1 MASLSPQERLQL
13 LSSLSEAEFND
24 LEFNWSFWARR
35 NQLPPERNPRAADG
49 NWLVWL
55 ILAGRGFGKT
65 RTGAEWV
72 RSLMCGATP
81 LAAGVCRHMALVGET
96 AADVRDVM
104 VGDGKGAGEASGI
117 LQVHP
122 KDFRPHYEP
131 SKRRLTWP
139 NGAIATL
146 YNATEPEQLRGPQ
159 HDGAWCDELAKW
171 RYVAET
177 WDQLQFGLRL
187 GENPQILISTT
198 PKPIKILKE
207 IIADPTTVVT
217 RGSTYENAS
226 NLAPKFIS
234 TLQTKYEGTRL
245 GRQEIDAEV
254 LEDVPGALWTRL
266 RIDSLR
272 VTKDHAPEMRRLVV
286 AIDPAV
292 STGEDANETGIIVA
306 GLGVD
311 GHGYVWEDK
320 SGHHSPPEWAA
331 EAIAQYRNRH
341 ADRIIG
347 ETNNGGDM
355 IEATLRV
362 TDPAVAYKSV
372 HASRGKVV
380 RAEPVAALYEKG
392 MVHHVGTFPVLE
404 DQMCAFTTDFD
415 RDSMGYSPDRVDAL
429 VWAITELMVGGSSV
443 VFVASE
449 RDVIVPSIALPNH
462 WPRVFAMDIDRRAV
476 GALWGALSQ
485 AEDVVY
491 IYAEYFAPRTDLSV
505 HAAAIRSR
513 GQWVPGLYDKTIRK
527 DDADSTRIIDHLLDL
542 GVDLFTVESDTE
554 AGVLETQQRLAG
566 KRIVA
571 FNTLSAW
578 TNEFRTYRRDEK
590 GDIQGEGNHLMN
602 CMGLISLYAPQMAVT
617 EAQTVENPEEL
628 EDAGDTI
635 TGY

>member
-1 MASLSPQERLQL
+1 MASLPPQERIQL

-24 LEFNWSFWARR
+24 LEFSWQFWARR
-35 NQLPPERNPRAADG
+35 NQLAPEKNPRMLDG
-49 NWLVWL
+49 SWLVWL

-72 RSLMCGATP
+72 RSLMCGSTP
-81 LAAGVCRHMALVGET
+81 LAAGRCRHVALVGET

-104 VGDGKGAGEASGI
+104 VGDGKGPGEASGI

-122 KDFRPHYEP
+122 KDYRPHYEP

-171 RYVAET
+171 RYVVET

-198 PKPIKILKE
+198 PKPIKVLKA
-207 IIADPTTVVT
+207 IIADPMTVVT
-217 RGSTYENAS
+217 RGSTYENAA
-226 NLAPKFIS
+226 NLAPKFLT
-234 TLQTKYEGTRL
+234 TLKTKYEGTRL

-254 LEDVPGALWTRL
+254 LEDVPGALWTRAQIDQL
-266 RIDSLR
+266 RI
-272 VTKDHAPEMRRLVV
+272 TKDDAPEMRRIVV

-320 SGHHSPPEWAA
+320 SGHHTPPEWAA

-347 ETNNGGDM
+347 ETNNGGDL

-362 TDPAVAYKSV
+362 TDPTVAFKSV

-392 MVHHVGTFPVLE
+392 MVHHIGTFPVLE
-404 DQMCAFTTDFD
+404 DQMTSFTTDFD
-415 RDSMGYSPDRVDAL
+415 RKGMGYSPDRVDAL
-429 VWAITELMVGGSSV
+429 VWAFTELMVGGSSV

-449 RDVIVPSIALPNH
+449 RDVIVPPIPLPDH
-462 WPRVFAMDIDRRAV
+462 WPRLFAVDIDRNAV
-476 GALWGALSQ
+476 GALWGALSPS
-485 AEDVVY
+485 EDVVY
-491 IYAEYFAPRTDLSV
+491 LYAEYFAKRADLSV
-505 HAAAIRSR
+505 HATAIRRR
-513 GQWVPGLYDKTIRK
+513 GPWVPGLYDNKLRK
-527 DDADSTRIIDHLLDL
+527 DETDSTRIIDLLLDSQIN
-542 GVDLFTVESDTE
+542 LFTVESDIET
-554 AGVLETQQRLAG
+554 GVLETQQRLAG

-571 FNTLSAW
+571 FNTMTAW

-602 CMGLISLYAPQMAVT
+602 CMGLISLYASQMAIT
-617 EAQTVENPEEL
+617 EAQTVDEPEEL
-628 EDAGDTI
+628 EDAGDNI